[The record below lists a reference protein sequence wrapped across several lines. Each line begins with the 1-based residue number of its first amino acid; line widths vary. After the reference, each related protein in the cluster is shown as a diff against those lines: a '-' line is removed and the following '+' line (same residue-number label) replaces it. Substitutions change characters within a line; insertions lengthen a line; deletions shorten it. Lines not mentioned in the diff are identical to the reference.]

1 MSARPR
7 AGRAAAANGPG
18 VGQAPQAVPLA
29 RVGSGGRRRAQARPA
44 QVVAR
49 APAGAPAL
57 DVARQARRQ
66 AESVAEQCRGRR
78 AGRRGRRT
86 RAEGAELSPTPRR
99 PGGTALVRRLP
110 GAAFGRIGVLAVGRQ
125 AESREG
131 LSEVVPVLQAP
142 ALSGGLRPD
151 RTAPR
156 GAGPGMRAA
165 DVRSG
170 PPVRDVPS
178 GPLVPGVPLD
188 PVTSAPHA
196 RRRGAVRSGRDP
208 DASPRRPTAAPQS
221 SVRAGTTRRF
231 CRPTSCRRTSI
242 ASRADACAPCR
253 RRTPM
258 RWRDIW

>member
-29 RVGSGGRRRAQARPA
+29 RVGSGGRRRAQARPT

-57 DVARQARRQ
+57 AMPRQARRQ

-86 RAEGAELSPTPRR
+86 RAEGAELSLAPRR
-99 PGGTALVRRLP
+99 PGATALVGRLP
-110 GAAFGRIGVLAVGRQ
+110 GLAVGRQ

-196 RRRGAVRSGRDP
+196 RRRGAVRSGRDR

-253 RRTPM
+253 KRTPM